1 MMYNLLLARGVDKI
15 NVRQFDMAIGYF
27 NQAGELFTSTKGDSN
42 NNNSNGNKKIQPYI
56 YRAIAAIEST
66 RRYHNVQKGT

>member
-15 NVRQFDMAIGYF
+15 NKKQFDMAIGYF
-27 NQAGELFTSTKGDSN
+27 NQAGELFNPAKGDSN
-42 NNNSNGNKKIQPYI
+42 NITNGNKKIQPYI

-66 RRYHNVQKGT
+66 RNYHHIQKGI